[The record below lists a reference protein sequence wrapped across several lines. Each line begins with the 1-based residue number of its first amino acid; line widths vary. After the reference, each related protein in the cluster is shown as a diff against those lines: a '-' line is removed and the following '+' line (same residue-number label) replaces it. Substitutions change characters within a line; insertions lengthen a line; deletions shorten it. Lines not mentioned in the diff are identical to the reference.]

1 MEDFMTMQSPPGRHR
16 RRDEAATR
24 IQWLAEE
31 ALRDPADI
39 DEAAERRLRLLLT
52 DAEHELAATQV
63 MLREA
68 LSQTPW
74 DAQKGRQAVAR
85 LATLLGHLQS
95 TLPEDV
101 TTE

>member
-1 MEDFMTMQSPPGRHR
+1 MEDFMTMQNPPGRHR
-16 RRDEAATR
+16 RPEAATR
-24 IQWLAEE
+24 IQWLATE

-39 DEAAERRLRLLLT
+39 NEVAERRLRLLLT

-74 DAQKGRQAVAR
+74 DAQRGRQAVAR

-101 TTE
+101 TSE